1 MNIDNI
7 FKSAFALAAFVLV
20 SCTQVEVEMNE
31 ATGYLCAP
39 SLDVDV
45 TVEDLMGTKAVDFL
59 VETPDYA
66 DVHFL
71 VKDKDGVVKHDRKG
85 LWEKMLMPVGKYSI
99 KATCGSNGFG
109 APYFTAETAEDAAI
123 EPYEDE
129 KPALTLGLGNALMK
143 VTVPSDFATH
153 FTLGT
158 VTFSASGFDPV
169 VLTAAQI
176 ADWYYV
182 PSEVAISVTIKGTS
196 SAGVEKVFEYGN
208 ITLAQK
214 SARTIVC
221 GDKPGSMPSIALPD
235 QTAGAWAGRLY
246 VTPATFT
253 NVSAANQAKVVYEVS
268 ESGNWDD
275 IKTSMAIDGQDTPG
289 LYHVVKGLENGKTY
303 HVRARVGNLYSSQ
316 VEFTVKENLP
326 QPIVTLEHS
335 NKGNADVML
344 EGTNAGINLNLSGIL
359 ATLHSEKLLQTSAIL
374 KKGSEI
380 VRTSTVSEGLMEGET
395 ANWPYL
401 PQGLD
406 YALNVTYAISGE
418 ATFAVTSVSTVESPS
433 PVFKVTL
440 GQSWTSFDKG
450 VGTNGFTK
458 TAESVAEAN
467 ALTGADVEALFD
479 VTASCTIADALLND
493 SRYTPS
499 TVFYLDEGTSIAQT
513 FTNSQLAA
521 QHNKIQGLSRT
532 THSLKS
538 VISFDGVSVS
548 SAVKNHHI
556 TGIPYTA
563 DPPVSA
569 STDSFNGWTEDKGG
583 SNAKIRWDI
592 AGEVRIIA
600 KNRHYS
606 SIYYDGFY
614 VPANESIRV
623 YINNDCTKNGILG
636 YKYSLSLGST
646 EIGSWSGS
654 GVRVEVNCG
663 GYSNMS
669 NDNKKISAKV
679 TYNYS
684 HADSYY
690 CSIRNVIVKY
700 AEPGK

>member
-1 MNIDNI
+1 MKMNIDNI

-143 VTVPSDFATH
+143 ITVPSDFAAH

-196 SAGVEKVFEYGN
+196 SAGVDKVFEYGN

-303 HVRARVGNLYSSQ
+303 HVRARVGNLYTSDDQ
-316 VEFTVKENLP
+316 IKTITVAENLP
-326 QPIVTLEHS
+326 
-335 NKGNADVML
+335 GADVTFSHNYPGNVL
-344 EGTNAGINLNLSGIL
+344 TSSTAKLSLNLGTGIL
-359 ATLHSEKLLQTSAIL
+359 SILQSKGLMLISSSLA
-374 KKGSEI
+374 KGSDE
-380 VRTSTVSEGLMEGET
+380 VRTLDGISGEMNPS
-395 ANWPYL
+395 ADWPYL
-401 PQGLD
+401 PKGDDYKLTVSHWVKNDASDKDTYVKTGLSHNVNPTFTVNLNKSYCSYDD
-406 YALNVTYAISGE
+406 YKGTNDRSPNPTAANDLTNGRTAESIYNVGASWTISDDIMKKTHYAKEVVVLLDGKE
-418 ATFAVTSVSTVESPS
+418 TS
-433 PVFKVTL
+433 FKVTP
-440 GQSWTSFDKG
+440 TSNSYSP
-450 VGTNGFTK
+450 GT
-458 TAESVAEAN
+458 
-467 ALTGADVEALFD
+467 LTGNSWDQHK
-479 VTASCTIADALLND
+479 VTTKV
-493 SRYTPS
+493 T
-499 TVFYLDEGTSIAQT
+499 
-513 FTNSQLAA
+513 
-521 QHNKIQGLSRT
+521 
-532 THSLKS
+532 
-538 VISFDGVSVS
+538 FDGVPVTPTER
-548 SAVKNHHI
+548 VHEI
-556 TGIPYTA
+556 TGLPY
-563 DPPVSA
+563 SA
-569 STDSFNGWTEDKGG
+569 LPTKGGGWTEEQEASHGLETFSWGNTEFYMYDDATMGTNLQIATPSFNVPADFQVDMTFSAHGYFKAGITSWSDTKKDVKATIYDG
-583 SNAKIRWDI
+583 QDSYSFTAEHNKNVYKDYPVNNLSLRSSYKKIRI
-592 AGEVRIIA
+592 ENSAHSNS
-600 KNRHYS
+600 NRL
-606 SIYYDGFY
+606 F
-614 VPANESIRV
+614 
-623 YINNDCTKNGILG
+623 INNVTIH
-636 YKYSLSLGST
+636 YK
-646 EIGSWSGS
+646 
-654 GVRVEVNCG
+654 
-663 GYSNMS
+663 
-669 NDNKKISAKV
+669 
-679 TYNYS
+679 
-684 HADSYY
+684 
-690 CSIRNVIVKY
+690 
-700 AEPGK
+700 